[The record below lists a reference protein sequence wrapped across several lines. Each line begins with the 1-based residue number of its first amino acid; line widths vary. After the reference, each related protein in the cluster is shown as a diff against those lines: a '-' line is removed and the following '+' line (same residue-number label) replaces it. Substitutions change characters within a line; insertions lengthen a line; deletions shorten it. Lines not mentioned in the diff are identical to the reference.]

1 MEKRNV
7 VPANASHSPKI
18 AAFKAVQLEEDQTQ
32 RVKGG
37 NGEEEED
44 DANGIIGESEIV
56 DL

>member
-37 NGEEEED
+37 NGEEED